1 MNDMENKNTS
11 STTNAVSYTHLDV
24 YKRQTIYRYIS
35 MFLDMCK
42 KSISD
47 LYDEVKK
54 NNGVV
59 NTKDRK
65 NVTIGCLRLLYKGK
79 YMHILISTEYIRDV
93 FLGEKSSE
101 MSKAG

>member
-1 MNDMENKNTS
+1 MDRLNIKLSKEGMMLISQRT
-11 STTNAVSYTHLDV
+11 V
-24 YKRQTIYRYIS
+24 YRMIKEVLS
-35 MFLDMCK
+35 MCCK
-42 KSISD
+42 TISD

-54 NNGVV
+54 NNGIV

-65 NVTIGCLRLLYKGK
+65 NVTIGHLRLSYKGK

>member
-1 MNDMENKNTS
+1 M
-11 STTNAVSYTHLDV
+11 
-24 YKRQTIYRYIS
+24 
-35 MFLDMCK
+35 
-42 KSISD
+42 
-47 LYDEVKK
+47 
-54 NNGVV
+54 